1 MTPDSPP
8 PKVRLP
14 GGGAQRATARMI
26 AKLAAFRPIPEFPP
40 SRQVLRRWKLKA
52 RKKALADAKRISLA
66 ERKRRGRRG

>member
-1 MTPDSPP
+1 
-8 PKVRLP
+8 
-14 GGGAQRATARMI
+14 MI